1 MATQSIQKHADDG
14 LTLLERIQT
23 RGGFM
28 PYLLVL
34 PTMLVILAIGVYP
47 MLNSLSISVVDN
59 PLIANPQ
66 FVGLQNYTRV
76 LADPVFQGA
85 IRTTVIFTILSVIL
99 EMLLGL
105 GVALLLHKNFRG
117 RGLVRASILVPWAF
131 PTVVSA
137 QMWLLMYNDQ
147 VGIVTTILQ
156 WLHLLAPGDT
166 LLGSSGGIIIAALI
180 TDIWKTTPFAAL
192 LLLAG
197 LQVIPAELYEAV
209 SIDGGTRWQQFWHV
223 TIPLIK
229 AQLLITFLFRSL
241 DAIRVFDLFYVFG
254 GRAAPSMASYANIK
268 MFAGTPGD
276 FAPGVAAA
284 VVVFLFGLVISLLV
298 VAAMRDSLQQA

>member
-1 MATQSIQKHADDG
+1 MATQSIQKPSNDG
-14 LTLLERIQT
+14 LTLLERIQA

-28 PYLLVL
+28 PYFLVL

-47 MLNSLSISVVDN
+47 MLNSLSISTVDN
-59 PLIANPQ
+59 PLIASPQ
-66 FVGLQNYTRV
+66 FVGLANYTRV
-76 LADPVFQGA
+76 LGDPVFQSA
-85 IRTTVIFTILSVIL
+85 VRTTLIFTVFSVIL

-166 LLGSSGGIIIAALI
+166 LLGSTGGVIVAALI

-197 LQVIPAELYEAV
+197 LQVMVARAGK
-209 SIDGGTRWQQFWHV
+209 SSGTLQF
-223 TIPLIK
+223 
-229 AQLLITFLFRSL
+229 LLSRLN
-241 DAIRVFDLFYVFG
+241 Y
-254 GRAAPSMASYANIK
+254 
-268 MFAGTPGD
+268 
-276 FAPGVAAA
+276 
-284 VVVFLFGLVISLLV
+284 
-298 VAAMRDSLQQA
+298 